1 MQYLPS
7 LTSAETEITIEQL
20 DKVARTLNEK
30 IKSFVKLFGVILS
43 WIVFNIIVSLFF
55 NRTRS
60 ISLGVYRMIS
70 EGLRN
75 LSTQDIFFVITL
87 LFDDKISC
95 IISMAIVFVLE
106 ISFIIKILYNGQIGI
121 IKADIDTHNKSVQH
135 KPQSGAYVVSYKQQV
150 AFLA

>member
-60 ISLGVYRMIS
+60 ISLDVYRMIS

-121 IKADIDTHNKSVQH
+121 IKADIDTQ
-135 KPQSGAYVVSYKQQV
+135 
-150 AFLA
+150 